1 MIIDGFRRINKL
13 NTAIVVPKC
22 NIVLHT
28 SSFVVFLL
36 ALLLI
41 ETWPQLFESG
51 VTFGPI
57 GRWKYT
63 GSLESAEE

>member
-1 MIIDGFRRINKL
+1 M
-13 NTAIVVPKC
+13 VPKC

-63 GSLESAEE
+63 SNLESAKE